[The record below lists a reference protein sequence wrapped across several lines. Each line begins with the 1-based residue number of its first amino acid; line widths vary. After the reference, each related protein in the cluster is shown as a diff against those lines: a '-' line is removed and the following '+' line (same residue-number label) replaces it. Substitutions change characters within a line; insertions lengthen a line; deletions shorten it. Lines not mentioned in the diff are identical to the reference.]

1 MSGSYRAEQV
11 LADPSRFG
19 FVTAAELAEIADE
32 EPLRRV
38 LVRCS
43 CGRFVTGARDA
54 REFIEIINKSG
65 KQYVRDVTLSFKD
78 GE

>member
-19 FVTAAELAEIADE
+19 FVTARELGEIAAE
-32 EPLRRV
+32 EPFRRV

-43 CGRFVTGARDA
+43 CGRFVTGARL
-54 REFIEIINKSG
+54 RLSSRLSTKTGFNTS
-65 KQYVRDVTLSFKD
+65 VT
-78 GE
+78 

>member
-19 FVTAAELAEIADE
+19 FVTPAELVEIAAE
-32 EPLRRV
+32 EPFRKV

-43 CGRFVTGARDA
+43 CGLFVAGARDA
-54 REFIEIINKSG
+54 QAFIEIINKSG
-65 KQYVRDVTLSFKD
+65 VQYVRDVTLSFKD

>member
-19 FVTAAELAEIADE
+19 FVTARELDEIAVE
-32 EPLRRV
+32 EPFRRV

-54 REFIEIINKSG
+54 QAFIEIINKSG
-65 KQYVRDVTLSFKD
+65 VQYVRDVTLSFKD

>member
-32 EPLRRV
+32 EPFRRV

-54 REFIEIINKSG
+54 QDFIRIINKSG
-65 KQYVRDVTLSFKD
+65 EQYVRDVTLSFSG